1 MAKPS
6 DPVSPEGAVRR
17 YLMYLDNPEG
27 LRNEAEIKGLE
38 EDAAKAK
45 DPIEKARALA
55 ALHRAR
61 NVDGSSFRADFIRH
75 VKTWA
80 DDNDIPAAV
89 LAEMGVPQ
97 ADLVEAGLVSGR
109 PPAMRVTKLP
119 RVGPPKTRAKQV
131 RLETIVAFVR
141 GLSGT
146 FVLSD
151 IQKDVG
157 GSPMTVRKAVE
168 ELVRQGEVERLGPQ
182 ENWTGKGRAPNVYRV
197 L

>member
-6 DPVSPEGAVRR
+6 DPVSPEGAVRL

-27 LRNEAEIKGLE
+27 LRNEAEIKSLE
-38 EDAAKAK
+38 DDVAKAK
-45 DPIEKARALA
+45 DPIDKARALA

-61 NVDGSSFRADFIRH
+61 NVDGSSYRADFVRYA
-75 VKTWA
+75 KAWA

-97 ADLVEAGLVSGR
+97 ADLADAGLIAPR
-109 PPAMRVTKLP
+109 TPPMRVTKLP

-131 RLETIVAFVR
+131 RLETIITFVE
-141 GLSGT
+141 GLTGT

-151 IQKDVG
+151 IQRDVG

-168 ELVRQGEVERLGPQ
+168 ELVRRGEVERLGPQ
-182 ENWTGKGRAPNVYRV
+182 ENWSGKGRAPNVYRRV
-197 L
+197 